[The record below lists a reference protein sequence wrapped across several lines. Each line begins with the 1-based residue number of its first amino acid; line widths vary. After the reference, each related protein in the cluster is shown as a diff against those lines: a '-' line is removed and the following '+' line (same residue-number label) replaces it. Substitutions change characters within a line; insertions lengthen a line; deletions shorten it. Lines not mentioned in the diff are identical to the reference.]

1 MLISVVVPTRDRPQ
15 DLQKLLASLLQQTR
29 PPDELIVV
37 DQSKGGESHAL
48 AKESMGT
55 QLWGRCRYVH
65 NSSIRG
71 VSAARNVGIRATDAD
86 VVIFLDDDV
95 VLTADCLEAM
105 ESAFVANPDYA
116 GIGGVELQMEHSALS
131 YILYY
136 DLFFVGP
143 FRDRKYRISRNWR
156 RLQGI
161 QPVTGLKTCLA
172 GFRRE
177 FLARHRFDERWRSA
191 LLEDIDLCWEVRGE
205 KKEKFGIWP
214 RASAWHNFSEARSS
228 GGARYQ
234 AAAAAWIFF
243 MRKHVLTNWPLMPA
257 FAWLSVGLFINAA
270 RRSMTSRS
278 IAPVAGLIRGWRSL
292 FDASLALPYI
302 DMSADRV
309 AGAAI
314 DPGLG
319 EPGCA
324 ACLRAAAPGPAPR
337 QL

>member
-1 MLISVVVPTRDRPQ
+1 MG
-15 DLQKLLASLLQQTR
+15 A
-29 PPDELIVV
+29 ELW
-37 DQSKGGESHAL
+37 A
-48 AKESMGT
+48 
-55 QLWGRCRYVH
+55 RCTYLH

-71 VSAARNVGIRATDAD
+71 VSAARNAGIAAAAAD
-86 VVIFLDDDV
+86 VVVFLDDDV
-95 VLTADCLEAM
+95 VLTADCMEEM
-105 ESAFVANPDYA
+105 ESAFVANPDYT

-136 DLFFVGP
+136 DIFFVGP
-143 FRDRKYRISRNWR
+143 FRDRKYRISRSWR
-156 RLQGI
+156 RLHGI
-161 QPVTGLKTCLA
+161 QRVTGLKTCLA

-205 KKEKFGIWP
+205 QKFGIWP
-214 RASAWHNFSEARSS
+214 KASAWHNFSEARSV

-243 MRKHVLTNWPLMPA
+243 MRKHVLTNWTLMPA
-257 FAWLSVGLFINAA
+257 FAWLSVGLMVNAA
-270 RRSMTSRS
+270 RRSLTSRS
-278 IAPVAGLIRGWRSL
+278 FAPIAGLLRGWRSL

-302 DMSADRV
+302 DMSADP
-309 AGAAI
+309 GPSPAI

-337 QL
+337 